1 MLDFLLKKTYK
12 IIKESPY
19 HKKENNSEFK
29 CFNPNAQLLGKVTF
43 KACQK
48 KSRNLLGKKKLPVA

>member
-1 MLDFLLKKTYK
+1 MLGFLLKNTYK
-12 IIKESPY
+12 VIKESPY

-29 CFNPNAQLLGKVTF
+29 CFNPNAQLLTKVTC